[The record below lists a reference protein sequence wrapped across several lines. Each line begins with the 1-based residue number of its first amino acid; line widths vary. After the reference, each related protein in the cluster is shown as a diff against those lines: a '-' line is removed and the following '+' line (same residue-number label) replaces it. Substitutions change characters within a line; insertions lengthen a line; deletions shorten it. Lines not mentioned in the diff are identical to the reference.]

1 MPRNIICEL
10 MLTSNQIIFSF
21 KRSRGGLLNNER
33 EGELFTMLERRK
45 PLDLLFPLKGGAESS
60 VEAKTSPTPLDRL
73 RAGVMLA
80 RDAVKAVSVTAMEA
94 LREGAMMIGL
104 FNEQNELID
113 PFIDLDAPI
122 WSDQP
127 PVELYR
133 LAYRYCEELT
143 KREAGNF
150 YHSFKYLPDEQRLA
164 MCAVYAFC
172 RRADDIADGDWADR
186 FPGSTIELSQ
196 EAIEYRLQL
205 ESLQKRTTILED
217 EVYLNKI
224 NQLFFFRK
232 KLSTCYNDVYSTDP
246 VFLALKDTIERYN
259 ISRGVFDDLISGM
272 EDDLYSNRYRT
283 FEALYVYCYRVASVV
298 GLMCIEIYGYDDPR
312 ARKFAESW
320 GIFMQLTNVL
330 RDVGEDIE
338 RDRVYLPLDE
348 LERNGMTEGDLVGGK
363 VVLNPTWEPY
373 CHHYAKRARTYLEE
387 ARQLLPLLPRR
398 TRYSPAAMIAFYDKI
413 LKQIERQQGDVFTR
427 RVKLNKVQKLSL
439 AAAVYLRH
447 RFLPRFLD
455 PVWGGLARIGLLPN
469 V

>member
-1 MPRNIICEL
+1 
-10 MLTSNQIIFSF
+10 
-21 KRSRGGLLNNER
+21 
-33 EGELFTMLERRK
+33 MLERRK

-60 VEAKTSPTPLDRL
+60 VQAKTSPTPLDRL
-73 RAGVMLA
+73 RAGVMLT

-104 FNEQNELID
+104 FNDQNELID
-113 PFIDLDAPI
+113 PFVDLDAPI
-122 WSDQP
+122 WSDKP
-127 PVELYR
+127 PVQLYR
-133 LAYRYCEELT
+133 LAYDYCEELT

-283 FEALYVYCYRVASVV
+283 FEELYVYCYRVASVV

-338 RDRVYLPLDE
+338 RDRVYLPLYE
-348 LERNGMTEGDLVGGK
+348 LERNGMTEGDLSGGK
-363 VVLNPTWEPY
+363 VVLNPSWEPY

-413 LKQIERQQGDVFTR
+413 LKQIEKQQGDVFTR
-427 RVKLNKVQKLSL
+427 RVKLNKFQKLSL

>member
-1 MPRNIICEL
+1 
-10 MLTSNQIIFSF
+10 
-21 KRSRGGLLNNER
+21 
-33 EGELFTMLERRK
+33 MLERRK

-60 VEAKTSPTPLDRL
+60 VQAKTSPTPLDRL

-113 PFIDLDAPI
+113 PFVDLDAPI

-283 FEALYVYCYRVASVV
+283 FEELYVYCYRVASVV

-348 LERNGMTEGDLVGGK
+348 LERNGMTEADLVGGK

>member
-1 MPRNIICEL
+1 
-10 MLTSNQIIFSF
+10 
-21 KRSRGGLLNNER
+21 
-33 EGELFTMLERRK
+33 MLERRK

-60 VEAKTSPTPLDRL
+60 VQAKTSPTPLDRL

-113 PFIDLDAPI
+113 PFVDLDAPI

-283 FEALYVYCYRVASVV
+283 FEELYVYCYRVASVV

-348 LERNGMTEGDLVGGK
+348 LERNGMTETDLAGGK

-413 LKQIERQQGDVFTR
+413 LKQIEKQQGDVFTR

>member
-1 MPRNIICEL
+1 
-10 MLTSNQIIFSF
+10 
-21 KRSRGGLLNNER
+21 
-33 EGELFTMLERRK
+33 MLERRK

-60 VEAKTSPTPLDRL
+60 VQAKTSPTPLDRL

-113 PFIDLDAPI
+113 PFVDLDAPI

-283 FEALYVYCYRVASVV
+283 FEELYVYCYRVASVV

-330 RDVGEDIE
+330 RDIGEDIE

-398 TRYSPAAMIAFYDKI
+398 TRYSPAAMIAFYAKI